1 MTILISNQIVL
12 IIGPTTSG
20 KTTLSNQ
27 LKETFS
33 GSVAI
38 ISQDEVA
45 NSLNEKD
52 ISSMFLTMKYRKKFS
67 ISLKNAIQSSKDLI
81 VLDTLNIRI
90 FDVFQTICCIK
101 KHGYFGKITLLKM
114 NLPFELRSEF
124 CEKRRDFD
132 TSLLTTEELFLNMVR
147 QLTWYQSSSGSL
159 HQTFPFTDEYVIQD
173 PRKVEF
179 MYSPVFSKQYKK

>member
-1 MTILISNQIVL
+1 MTIPIYNRVVL

-27 LKETFS
+27 LKETFP
-33 GSVAI
+33 GLVTI
-38 ISQDEVA
+38 ISQDEVS
-45 NSLNEKD
+45 NSLNEED
-52 ISSMFLTMKYRKKFS
+52 TFSMFLTMKYRKKFAA
-67 ISLKNAIQSSKDLI
+67 SLKDAIQSPNKLI

-90 FDVFQTICCIK
+90 FDVFQTICSIK
-101 KHGYFGKITLLKM
+101 RHGHFRKITLLKM
-114 NLPFELRSEF
+114 NLPFELQSEF
-124 CEKRRDFD
+124 CGKRRDFD

-159 HQTFPFTDEYVIQD
+159 HQTFPFTDEYVILD

-179 MYSPVFSKQYKK
+179 MYSPVFFKTI